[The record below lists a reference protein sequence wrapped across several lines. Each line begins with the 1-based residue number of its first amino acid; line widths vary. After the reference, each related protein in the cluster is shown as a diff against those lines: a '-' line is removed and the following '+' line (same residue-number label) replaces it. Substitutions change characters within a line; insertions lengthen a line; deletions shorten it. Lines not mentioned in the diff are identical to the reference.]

1 MGVVA
6 LSFLLIGAAKNMVV
20 AAPAEGISLPPA
32 SIITANATT
41 CVETSITFDL
51 GDFDF
56 DPDSISEV
64 PWIIAHNGTPLTETN
79 ISDFLELG
87 VLGDS
92 LIDWYGS
99 TSLTFTPTVEGCF
112 TVSVEPYIYYG
123 SLVSQDVAGTTVI
136 VGGTP
141 ATPTLSGFDA
151 STTDPV
157 PGGVLLCDGGS
168 TSGALGSNTV
178 A

>member
-6 LSFLLIGAAKNMVV
+6 LSFLLIGAAHNMVV

-41 CVETSITFDL
+41 CVETPITFDL
-51 GDFDF
+51 GGFDF

-79 ISDFLELG
+79 LSDFLELG

-92 LIDWYGS
+92 QH
-99 TSLTFTPTVEGCF
+99 CF
-112 TVSVEPYIYYG
+112 IS
-123 SLVSQDVAGTTVI
+123 S
-136 VGGTP
+136 
-141 ATPTLSGFDA
+141 
-151 STTDPV
+151 
-157 PGGVLLCDGGS
+157 
-168 TSGALGSNTV
+168 
-178 A
+178 